1 MSVRNANSQSV
12 DGGIGKK
19 ADVPIAPSS
28 VAGTDV
34 GTAQAYNNGA
44 VSVAFTPDST
54 YWPATS
60 FTAVSSPGGFTAT
73 GAGSPLVVSG
83 LNSQTAYTFTVSG
96 TNSAATSAASSAS
109 SSVTATTVPQTPTIG
124 TVTRV
129 SDSSV
134 SIPFTGNTGGKNLS
148 AVTITSSPSLSLSYS
163 GTTSPVT
170 VSATY
175 VSNQSYTFT
184 MTTTNAN
191 GTSSVSTASNSVTPL
206 TPPTPPVATPAL
218 WVDANASTSF
228 TYSSS
233 NVISQWSDLSGNN
246 RHLTQ
251 STVSAQP
258 TLVTN
263 VINSKPVVRFDSVN
277 DQLNWT
283 EFAPANRTLFF
294 VFRNASNI
302 TSSGSFSFTSGS
314 TSFPY
319 YVLGAGNQT
328 GSISGETLSIL
339 GVSTGGAN
347 IKGSSNSNTITAGNH
362 QFNVTNSSTYV
373 TAVRFDKSTLTM
385 TPSPAQGDLASNT
398 YPGYMSLITGSD
410 GISLDIAEIL
420 IYDRVLSGSEITTVE
435 SYLTTKWAV

>member
-12 DGGIGKK
+12 DGTTGKI
-19 ADVPIAPSS
+19 ADTPIAPSS

-34 GTAQAYNNGA
+34 GTSRAYNNGA

-60 FTAVSSPGGFTAT
+60 FTAISSPGGFTAT
-73 GAGSPLVVSG
+73 GASSPLVVSG

-109 SSVTATTVPQTPTIG
+109 ASVTATTVPQTPTIG
-124 TVTRV
+124 TVTVV
-129 SDSSV
+129 SGTSV
-134 SIPFTGNTGGKNLS
+134 SVPFTGNTGGKNLS

-163 GTTSPVT
+163 GASSPVT
-170 VSATY
+170 VSGSFA
-175 VSNQSYTFT
+175 SNQAYTFT
-184 MTTTNAN
+184 MTSTNAN
-191 GTSSVSTASNSVTPL
+191 GTSSTSTASNLVTPL
-206 TPPTPPVATPAL
+206 ALPTPPVATPAL
-218 WVDANASTSF
+218 WVDANYSTSF

-233 NVISQWSDLSGNN
+233 NVVSQWADISGNGRN
-246 RHLTQ
+246 LTQ

-263 VINSKPVVRFDSVN
+263 VINSKPVVRFDSTN
-277 DQLNWT
+277 DQLNWA

-302 TSSGSFSFTSGS
+302 TSSGSFTFTSGS

-328 GSISGETLSIL
+328 GSISGETFAIL
-339 GVSTGGAN
+339 GVSVGGAQ
-347 IKGSSNSNTITAGNH
+347 IRGRYNSNTISAGNH
-362 QFNVTNSSTYV
+362 QFNITNDSAYN
-373 TAVRFDKSTLTM
+373 TAMRFDKATLST
-385 TPSPAQGDLASNT
+385 SASGNGDLNSAT

-410 GISLDIAEIL
+410 AISLDIAEIL

-435 SYLTTKWAV
+435 SYLATKWAV